1 MIREQ
6 GWIMRKFIIH
16 PIARSGRADLAKQVA
31 SVRAMLVL
39 TEGRGGVVLR
49 GNEGLNV
56 EDLSPS
62 ILRSISPT
70 LNTCCT
76 AERRLLWMYK
86 GGNADW
92 KIKLHQRKWPGLLGD
107 RNKLLQMGSR
117 YLRTDLLQDEDVQG
131 FLGQQTIHIASLESA
146 PTYNQRSVDLRRF
159 AALTSRMRSRM
170 GAEC

>member
-1 MIREQ
+1 
-6 GWIMRKFIIH
+6 MRKFIIH

-39 TEGRGGVVLR
+39 TEGRGVVVLR

-92 KIKLHQRKWPGLLGD
+92 KIKLHQRKWPCLLGD
-107 RNKLLQMGSR
+107 ETSYFRWVAVICAQT
-117 YLRTDLLQDEDVQG
+117 YCRTKMFRASGPANHPHCKPRIGPDL
-131 FLGQQTIHIASLESA
+131 
-146 PTYNQRSVDLRRF
+146 
-159 AALTSRMRSRM
+159 
-170 GAEC
+170 

>member
-1 MIREQ
+1 
-6 GWIMRKFIIH
+6 
-16 PIARSGRADLAKQVA
+16 
-31 SVRAMLVL
+31 
-39 TEGRGGVVLR
+39 
-49 GNEGLNV
+49 
-56 EDLSPS
+56 
-62 ILRSISPT
+62 
-70 LNTCCT
+70 
-76 AERRLLWMYK
+76 MYK

-159 AALTSRMRSRM
+159 AALTSRMRSSVPSADLMPVRLS
-170 GAEC
+170 GTIQFWHELRIT